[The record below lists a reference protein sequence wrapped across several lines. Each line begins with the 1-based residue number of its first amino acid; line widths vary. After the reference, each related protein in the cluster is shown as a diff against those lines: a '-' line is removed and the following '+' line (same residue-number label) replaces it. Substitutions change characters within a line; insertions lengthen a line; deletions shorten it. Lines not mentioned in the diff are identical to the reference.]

1 MLNKSLCQCEFE
13 DPTKHHTFEGDY
25 VCDPNICACEGNRYL
40 QSIFSNSVI
49 TWGEIIDTSETI
61 PITFNFK
68 KATSKTDCYLILQF
82 FYKWPHCY

>member
-1 MLNKSLCQCEFE
+1 MLNKSFCQCEFE

-49 TWGEIIDTSETI
+49 T
-61 PITFNFK
+61 
-68 KATSKTDCYLILQF
+68 
-82 FYKWPHCY
+82 